1 MEGGSSAPLI
11 SLSFPKSPPLHSCSQ
26 MSKNKKKIIRANAI
40 SYPPS
45 TPTCHKVG
53 TSPSLQMW

>member
-26 MSKNKKKIIRANAI
+26 MSKKKTKKKIIRANAI
-40 SYPPS
+40 SYPPG
-45 TPTCHKVG
+45 TPT
-53 TSPSLQMW
+53 